1 MAGITVQELITQL
14 KFKVDSTGIK
24 QFVSFQEN
32 IKKKMQAIEDKANP
46 TANAL
51 SKIGKRV
58 AVNIDNSELG
68 KTIKMA
74 QTAGAKLAEVGK
86 NRTTKASGN
95 LTPNGGGLSTAT
107 IGAIAGVAGMA
118 GGMALG
124 AIMELPSKLLQTADI
139 SASIDGRLRSI
150 TNSTEERYALE
161 QKIFDVAKA
170 SRGEY
175 ESSAD
180 LVFKLGRASN
190 QTGLNMEQNLKVA
203 ETVNKALTIGGASTA
218 ETNATV
224 LQLSQALGS
233 GTLQGDELRSLNENA
248 SLLMAEVA
256 KYFGTTTAGLKQM
269 GADGKLTSD
278 QIAQAILSASTKID
292 ADFKK
297 MPKTIGQ
304 STTEMSNRWIE
315 FVTKFERGSHAFEGI
330 ANGISNIGNAM
341 FDGLIKSLEDGSF
354 DARLSALTRTITSF
368 TISLLAVK
376 TAGFISGLGGM
387 AGAVQ
392 KLTIAFK
399 ALNKST
405 VILIALTAVFYL
417 IQDFIDWMK
426 GDNTGIFG
434 WLFGDYKNAMA
445 SVGSFIDGVKSTFS
459 GLWESLKTASGNF
472 LQWVQDRFDELGP
485 MMATPFGLLLS
496 LLQAIFP
503 EAYYTIVNWMSN
515 ALDKVIQFFVV
526 DIPTAVTNFVSFLG
540 GSIASAVN
548 LLVSGFGGGINTV
561 KSFFTDLL
569 NSALNV
575 LSQIGN
581 AISDFVTSKIE
592 FAKNAISSLKNF
604 VTGQSESTASNTTS
618 NYNITQNNYGYS
630 ADGGAGGV
638 WGY

>member
-1 MAGITVQELITQL
+1 MVGITVQELITQL
-14 KFKVDSTGIK
+14 KFKVDSTGVK
-24 QFVSFQEN
+24 QFISFQES
-32 IKKKMQAIEDKANP
+32 IKRKMQDIENKTQP
-46 TANAL
+46 TASAL

-74 QTAGAKLAEVGK
+74 QTAGAKLAEVGNK
-86 NRTTKASGN
+86 RAVKTGCN
-95 LTPNGGGLSTAT
+95 LTPNGGGLSTAAT
-107 IGAIAGVAGMA
+107 GAIAGVAGMA
-118 GGMALG
+118 GGIALG

-180 LVFKLGRASN
+180 LVFKLGRASG

-248 SLLMAEVA
+248 SLLMNEVA

-269 GADGKLTSD
+269 GAEGKLTSD
-278 QIAQAILSASTKID
+278 QIAQAILSASNKID

-330 ANGISNIGNAM
+330 ANSISTMGNAM

-354 DARLSALTRTITSF
+354 DAKVNSATRAITSF
-368 TISLLAVK
+368 AISLAAIK

-387 AGAVQ
+387 AGAVK

-405 VILIALTAVFYL
+405 VILFALTAVFYL
-417 IQDFIDWMK
+417 IQDFMDWMK
-426 GDNTGIFG
+426 GDNTGVFG
-434 WLFGDYKNAMA
+434 WLFGDYERAMA
-445 SVGSFIDGVKSTFS
+445 SVGAFVGGVKNTFS
-459 GLWESLKTASGNF
+459 SLWDSLKLATGNF
-472 LQWVQDRFDELGP
+472 VQWVQDRFTELGP
-485 MMATPFGLLLS
+485 TMATPFGLLLA
-496 LLQAIFP
+496 LLQTIFP
-503 EAYYTIVNWMSN
+503 EAYYTIVNTMSN
-515 ALDKVIQFFVV
+515 ALDKVVQFFAV
-526 DIPTAVTNFVSFLG
+526 DMPTAVASFVAFLG
-540 GSIASAVN
+540 SSIASAVN
-548 LLVSGFGGGINTV
+548 LLVSGFGGGIDTV
-561 KSFFTDLL
+561 KLFFTDLL

-618 NYNITQNNYGYS
+618 NYNITQNNYGYA
-630 ADGGAGGV
+630 ADGGASGV
-638 WGY
+638 WGI

>member
-1 MAGITVQELITQL
+1 MSGITVQELITQL
-14 KFKVDSTGIK
+14 KFKVDSSGVK
-24 QFVSFQEN
+24 QFLSFQEN
-32 IKKKMQAIEDKANP
+32 IKNKMQAIEDKANP

-51 SKIGKRV
+51 SKIGKRI

-95 LTPNGGGLSTAT
+95 LAPNGGGLSTAAT
-107 IGAIAGVAGMA
+107 GAIAGVAGMA
-118 GGMALG
+118 GGMVLG

-161 QKIFDVAKA
+161 QKIFNLAKA

-175 ESSAD
+175 ASSAD

-203 ETVNKALTIGGASTA
+203 ETVNKALTIGGASTT
-218 ETNATV
+218 ETQATV
-224 LQLSQALGS
+224 LQLSQALSS

-248 SLLMAEVA
+248 SLLMNEVA

-269 GADGKLTSD
+269 GAEGKLTSD

-330 ANGISNIGNAM
+330 ANSISTIGNAM

-387 AGAVQ
+387 AGAVN

-417 IQDFIDWMK
+417 IQDFVDWMK
-426 GDNTGIFG
+426 GDNTGVFG

-445 SVGSFIDGVKSTFS
+445 SVGTFI
-459 GLWESLKTASGNF
+459 N
-472 LQWVQDRFDELGP
+472 WVQDRFTEIGP
-485 MMATPFGLLLS
+485 MMATPFGLLLA

-515 ALDKVIQFFVV
+515 ALDKVIQFFAV
-526 DIPTAVTNFVSFLG
+526 DIPTAVTSFVSFLG
-540 GSIASAVN
+540 GSIASAVK
-548 LLVSGFGGGINTV
+548 LLVSGFGGGIDTV
-561 KSFFTDLL
+561 KSLFTGLL
-569 NSALNV
+569 DSALNV

-604 VTGQSESTASNTTS
+604 VTGQSESTASGTTS

-630 ADGGAGGV
+630 ADGGASGV

>member
-14 KFKVDSTGIK
+14 KFKVDSSGVK
-24 QFVSFQEN
+24 QFLSFQEN
-32 IKKKMQAIEDKANP
+32 IKNKMQAIENKAQP

-74 QTAGAKLAEVGK
+74 QNANLKLAEVGK
-86 NRTTKASGN
+86 NRTVKTSGN
-95 LTPNGGGLSTAT
+95 LTPSGGLSTAT
-107 IGAIAGVAGMA
+107 TGAIAGVAGMA
-118 GGMALG
+118 GGMALS
-124 AIMELPSKLLQTADI
+124 AIMELPRKLLQTSDI
-139 SASIDGRLRSI
+139 TASIDGRLRSI

-180 LVFKLGRASN
+180 LVFKLGRASD

-218 ETNATV
+218 ETQATV

-248 SLLMAEVA
+248 SLLMTEVA

-269 GADGKLTSD
+269 GAEGKLTSD
-278 QIAQAILSASTKID
+278 QIAQAILSASNKID

-330 ANGISNIGNAM
+330 ANSISTIGNSM
-341 FDGLIKSLEDGSF
+341 FDGLIKSLDDGSF

-387 AGAVQ
+387 AGAVK

-417 IQDFIDWMK
+417 IQDFVDWMK
-426 GDNTGIFG
+426 GDNTGVFG
-434 WLFGDYKNAMA
+434 WLFGDYERAMS
-445 SVGSFIDGVKSTFS
+445 SVGTFITWVK
-459 GLWESLKTASGNF
+459 
-472 LQWVQDRFDELGP
+472 DRFAEIGP

-503 EAYYTIVNWMSN
+503 EAYYTIVNWMSSAIN
-515 ALDKVIQFFVV
+515 EVVQFFTV
-526 DIPTAVTNFVSFLG
+526 DIPTAVSSFVSFLG

-604 VTGQSESTASNTTS
+604 ATGQSESTANGTTS
-618 NYNITQNNYGYS
+618 NYNITQNNYGYA
-630 ADGGAGGV
+630 ADGGASGV

>member
-14 KFKVDSTGIK
+14 KFKVDSTGVK
-24 QFVSFQEN
+24 QFVSLQED
-32 IKKKMQAIEDKANP
+32 IKKKMQAIEDKASP

-51 SKIGKRV
+51 AKIGKRV
-58 AVNIDNSELG
+58 AVSIDNSELG

-74 QTAGAKLAEVGK
+74 QTAGTKLAEVGK

-95 LTPNGGGLSTAT
+95 ITPNVGGLSTAT
-107 IGAIAGVAGMA
+107 TGAIAGVAGMA

-150 TNSTEERYALE
+150 TDSTEERYALE

-218 ETNATV
+218 ETQATV
-224 LQLSQALGS
+224 LQLSQALSS

-248 SLLMAEVA
+248 SLLMNEVA

-278 QIAQAILSASTKID
+278 QIAQAILSASNKID
-292 ADFKK
+292 EDFKK

-304 STTEMSNRWIE
+304 STTEMHNRWIE

-330 ANGISNIGNAM
+330 ANSISTIGNSM

-354 DARLSALTRTITSF
+354 DAKLSALTRTITSF
-368 TISLLAVK
+368 AISLLAVK

-387 AGAVQ
+387 AGAVK

-405 VILIALTAVFYL
+405 VILLALTAVFYL
-417 IQDFIDWMK
+417 IQDFMDWMK
-426 GDNTGIFG
+426 GDNTGVFG

-445 SVGSFIDGVKSTFS
+445 SVGAFI
-459 GLWESLKTASGNF
+459 N
-472 LQWVQDRFDELGP
+472 WVQDRFAEIGP
-485 MMATPFGLLLS
+485 MMATPFGLLLA

-515 ALDKVIQFFVV
+515 ALNKVVQFFTA
-526 DIPTAVTNFVSFLG
+526 DIPTAVTSFVTFLG
-540 GSIASAVN
+540 GSIASAVS
-548 LLVSGFGGGINTV
+548 LLVSGFGGGIDTV
-561 KSFFTDLL
+561 KSFFADLL

-575 LSQIGN
+575 LSQIGR

-604 VTGQSESTASNTTS
+604 VTGQSESTASGTTS
-618 NYNITQNNYGYS
+618 NYNITQNNYGYA

>member
-1 MAGITVQELITQL
+1 MAGMTVQELITQL
-14 KFKVDSTGIK
+14 KFKVDSSGVK
-24 QFVSFQEN
+24 QFLTTQAN
-32 IKKKMQAIEDKANP
+32 IQSKMEALESKVQP
-46 TANAL
+46 TASAL
-51 SKIGKRV
+51 AKLGKRV

-68 KTIKMA
+68 NTIKMA
-74 QTAGAKLAEVGK
+74 QTAGAKLAEVGNK
-86 NRTTKASGN
+86 RAVKTGGN
-95 LTPNGGGLSTAT
+95 LIPNGGGLSTAAT
-107 IGAIAGVAGMA
+107 GAIAGVAGMA
-118 GGMALG
+118 GGIALS

-180 LVFKLGRASN
+180 LVFKLGRASE

-203 ETVNKALTIGGASTA
+203 ETVNKALTIGGASTQ
-218 ETNATV
+218 ETQATV

-233 GTLQGDELRSLNENA
+233 GALQGDELRSLNENA
-248 SLLMAEVA
+248 SLLMTEVA

-278 QIAQAILSASTKID
+278 QIAQAILSASAKID

-330 ANGISNIGNAM
+330 ANSISNIGNTL
-341 FDGLIKSLEDGSF
+341 FDSLINSLADGSF
-354 DARLSALTRTITSF
+354 DAKLSALTRSITSF
-368 TISLLAVK
+368 AISLVAVK

-387 AGAVQ
+387 AGAVN

-417 IQDFIDWMK
+417 IQDFVDWMK

-434 WLFGDYKNAMA
+434 WLFGDYENAMA

-459 GLWESLKTASGNF
+459 NLWESLKETSVNF
-472 LQWVQDRFDELGP
+472 LQWVQDRFTELGP
-485 MMATPFGLLLS
+485 MMATPFGLLLA

-515 ALDKVIQFFVV
+515 ALDKVIQFFAA
-526 DIPTAVTNFVSFLG
+526 DIPTAVTSFVTFLG
-540 GSIASAVN
+540 SSIASAVN

-569 NSALNV
+569 DSALNV

-604 VTGQSESTASNTTS
+604 VTGQSESTASGTTS
-618 NYNITQNNYGYS
+618 NYNITQNNYGYA

>member
-14 KFKVDSTGIK
+14 KFKVDSSGVN
-24 QFVSFQEN
+24 QFLTTQTN
-32 IKKKMQAIEDKANP
+32 IQDKMKALESKVQP
-46 TANAL
+46 TTNAL
-51 SKIGKRV
+51 SKLGKRI

-74 QTAGAKLAEVGK
+74 QTAGAKLAEVGNK
-86 NRTTKASGN
+86 RAVKTGGN
-95 LTPNGGGLSTAT
+95 LTPNGGGLSTAAT
-107 IGAIAGVAGMA
+107 GAIAGVAGMA
-118 GGMALG
+118 GGIALG

-180 LVFKLGRASN
+180 LVFKLGRASG

-248 SLLMAEVA
+248 SLLMNEVA

-269 GADGKLTSD
+269 GAEGKLTSD

-330 ANGISNIGNAM
+330 ANSISTIGNSM

-368 TISLLAVK
+368 AISLLAVK
-376 TAGFISGLGGM
+376 TAGFINGLGGM
-387 AGAVQ
+387 AGAVK

-405 VILIALTAVFYL
+405 VILLALTAVFYL

-426 GDNTGIFG
+426 GDNTGVFG

-445 SVGSFIDGVKSTFS
+445 SVGTFIGWVK
-459 GLWESLKTASGNF
+459 
-472 LQWVQDRFDELGP
+472 DRFAEIGP
-485 MMATPFGLLLS
+485 MMATPFGLLLA

-503 EAYYTIVNWMSN
+503 EAYYTIVNWMSSAIN
-515 ALDKVIQFFVV
+515 EIITFFEA

-540 GSIASAVN
+540 GSIASAVK
-548 LLVSGFGGGINTV
+548 LLVSGFGGGIDTV

-575 LSQIGN
+575 LSQIGS

-604 VTGQSESTASNTTS
+604 VTGQSESTANGATS
-618 NYNITQNNYGYS
+618 NYNITQNNYGYA

>member
-14 KFKVDSTGIK
+14 KFKVDSTGVK
-24 QFVSFQEN
+24 QFIAFQEN
-32 IKKKMQAIEDKANP
+32 IKNKMQAIENKANP

-51 SKIGKRV
+51 SKIGKRF
-58 AVNIDNSELG
+58 AVNIDNSALG
-68 KTIKMA
+68 QTIKMA
-74 QTAGAKLAEVGK
+74 QSANSKLSEIGNKRTVK
-86 NRTTKASGN
+86 NGGN
-95 LTPNGGGLSTAT
+95 MTPSGGGLSTAAT
-107 IGAIAGVAGMA
+107 GAIAGVAGMA
-118 GGMALG
+118 GGMAIG
-124 AIMELPSKLLQTADI
+124 AIMELPRKLLQTADI

-150 TNSTEERYALE
+150 TDSTEERYALE
-161 QKIFDVAKA
+161 QKIFNLAKA

-175 ESSAD
+175 ASSAD
-180 LVFKLGRASN
+180 LVFKLGRASE

-203 ETVNKALTIGGASTA
+203 ETVNKALTIGGASTT
-218 ETNATV
+218 ETQATV
-224 LQLSQALGS
+224 LQLSQALSS

-248 SLLMAEVA
+248 SLLMNEVA

-269 GADGKLTSD
+269 GAEGKLTSD
-278 QIAQAILSASTKID
+278 QIAQAILSASAKID

-304 STTEMSNRWIE
+304 STTELSNRWTE

-330 ANGISNIGNAM
+330 ANSISTIGNAM

-354 DARLSALTRTITSF
+354 DAKLSALTRTITSF

-387 AGAVQ
+387 AGAVN

-405 VILIALTAVFYL
+405 VILLALTAVFYL

-426 GDNTGIFG
+426 GDNTGVFG
-434 WLFGDYKNAMA
+434 WLFGDYERAMA
-445 SVGSFIDGVKSTFS
+445 SVGTFIGWVK
-459 GLWESLKTASGNF
+459 
-472 LQWVQDRFDELGP
+472 DRFAEIGP
-485 MMATPFGLLLS
+485 MMATPFGLLLA

-503 EAYYTIVNWMSN
+503 EAYYTIVNWMGN
-515 ALDKVIQFFVV
+515 ALDKVIQFFAV
-526 DIPTAVTNFVSFLG
+526 DIPTAVTSFVTFLG
-540 GSIASAVN
+540 SSIANAVS
-548 LLVSGFGGGINTV
+548 LLVGGFGSGIDTV

-575 LSQIGN
+575 LSQIGS

-604 VTGQSESTASNTTS
+604 VTGQSESTANGTTS
-618 NYNITQNNYGYS
+618 NYNITQNNYGYA
-630 ADGGAGGV
+630 ADGGASGV

>member
-1 MAGITVQELITQL
+1 MTGITVQELITQL
-14 KFKVDSTGIK
+14 KFKVDSTGVK
-24 QFVSFQEN
+24 QFISFQEN
-32 IKKKMQAIEDKANP
+32 IKKKMQAIENKAQP

-51 SKIGKRV
+51 TKIGKRV

-74 QTAGAKLAEVGK
+74 QTANLKLAEVGNK
-86 NRTTKASGN
+86 RTAKTSGN
-95 LTPNGGGLSTAT
+95 LTPSGGLSTAT
-107 IGAIAGVAGMA
+107 TGAIAGVAGMA
-118 GGMALG
+118 GGMALS
-124 AIMELPSKLLQTADI
+124 AIMELPRKLLQTSDI
-139 SASIDGRLRSI
+139 AASIDGRLRSI

-161 QKIFDVAKA
+161 QKIFNLAKA

-180 LVFKLGRASN
+180 LVFKLGRASE

-218 ETNATV
+218 ETQATV

-248 SLLMAEVA
+248 GLLMNEVA

-269 GADGKLTSD
+269 GAEGKLTSD
-278 QIAQAILSASTKID
+278 QIAQAILSASNKID

-330 ANGISNIGNAM
+330 ANSISTIGNSM

-387 AGAVQ
+387 AGAVK

-405 VILIALTAVFYL
+405 VILFALTAVFYL
-417 IQDFIDWMK
+417 IQDFVDWMK
-426 GDNTGIFG
+426 GDNTGVFG
-434 WLFGDYKNAMA
+434 WLFGDYESAIA
-445 SVGSFIDGVKSTFS
+445 SVGTFIS
-459 GLWESLKTASGNF
+459 
-472 LQWVQDRFDELGP
+472 WVQDRFKEIGP
-485 MMATPFGLLLS
+485 MMATPFGLLLA

-503 EAYYTIVNWMSN
+503 EIYYTIVNTMSN
-515 ALDKVIQFFVV
+515 ALDKVIQFFAV

-540 GSIASAVN
+540 GSIASAVD
-548 LLVSGFGGGINTV
+548 LLVSGFGSGIDTV

-575 LSQIGN
+575 LSQIGS

-604 VTGQSESTASNTTS
+604 VTGQSESTATGTTS
-618 NYNITQNNYGYS
+618 NYNITQNNYGYA

>member
-1 MAGITVQELITQL
+1 MSGITVQELITQL
-14 KFKVDSTGIK
+14 KFKVDSSGVK
-24 QFVSFQEN
+24 QFLSFQEN
-32 IKKKMQAIEDKANP
+32 IKNKMQAIEDKAQP

-51 SKIGKRV
+51 SKIGKRF
-58 AVNIDNSELG
+58 AVNIDNSALG
-68 KTIKMA
+68 QTIKMA
-74 QTAGAKLAEVGK
+74 QSANSKLSEVGNK
-86 NRTTKASGN
+86 RTVKTGGN
-95 LTPNGGGLSTAT
+95 MTPSGGGLSTAAT
-107 IGAIAGVAGMA
+107 GAIAGVAGMA
-118 GGMALG
+118 GGIALG

-161 QKIFDVAKA
+161 QKIFNLAKE

-175 ESSAD
+175 ASSAD
-180 LVFKLGRASN
+180 LVFKLGRASE

-203 ETVNKALTIGGASTA
+203 ETVNKALTIGGASTT
-218 ETNATV
+218 ETQATV
-224 LQLSQALGS
+224 LQLSQALSS

-248 SLLMAEVA
+248 SLLMSEVA

-315 FVTKFERGSHAFEGI
+315 FVTKFERGSHAFEGV
-330 ANGISNIGNAM
+330 ANSISTIGNSM

-368 TISLLAVK
+368 AISLLAVK

-387 AGAVQ
+387 AGAVN

-405 VILIALTAVFYL
+405 IILFALTAVFYL
-417 IQDFIDWMK
+417 IQDFMDWIK
-426 GDNTGIFG
+426 GDNTGVFG

-445 SVGSFIDGVKSTFS
+445 SVGTFI
-459 GLWESLKTASGNF
+459 N
-472 LQWVQDRFDELGP
+472 WVQDRFAEIGP
-485 MMATPFGLLLS
+485 MMATPFGLLLA

-515 ALDKVIQFFVV
+515 ALDKVIQFFTV
-526 DIPTAVTNFVSFLG
+526 DIPTAVTSFVALLG

-604 VTGQSESTASNTTS
+604 VTGQSESTASGTTS
-618 NYNITQNNYGYS
+618 NYNITQNNYGYA